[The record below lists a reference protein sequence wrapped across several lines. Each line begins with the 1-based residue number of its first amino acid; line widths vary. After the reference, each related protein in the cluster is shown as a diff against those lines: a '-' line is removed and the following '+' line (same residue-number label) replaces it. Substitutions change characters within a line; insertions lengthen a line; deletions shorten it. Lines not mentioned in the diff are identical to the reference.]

1 MAKINHA
8 ASANDL
14 TKETLKAL
22 TLKGFHVWRQNN
34 VGVYDAKIK
43 AYRANSATKGIP
55 DIIGF
60 HKRTGK
66 FVCAEIKVGKDKMS
80 DDQIAFMTAAD
91 SANCAWFVI
100 KSINDIVTKIYDV
113 NY

>member
-60 HKRTGK
+60 HKKTGR
-66 FVCAEIKVGKDKMS
+66 FVCAEIKVGKDKLS
-80 DDQIAFMTAAD
+80 KEQIAFMDAAGA
-91 SANCAWFVI
+91 ANCWYFLV
-100 KSINDIVTKIYDV
+100 KSMSDIEWIYGLDF
-113 NY
+113 